1 MRLFCCHKNMPPL
14 QRRSLLLVSV
24 AILIFVALTE
34 AGYYGFR
41 HGHPSIAF
49 VILLA
54 ILPAVPV
61 VFVIRVVGRYL
72 AEEKDEFVRMLVVQA
87 MLWGFGVTMVLD
99 TVWGGFAVWQPAPIP
114 LGLLNFDIFAAS
126 ALIAFRILRWRY
138 Q

>member
-1 MRLFCCHKNMPPL
+1 MRLFCCNKNLTSL
-14 QRRSLLLVSV
+14 QRRSQRFVGV
-24 AILIFVALTE
+24 AILIFVALTQ
-34 AGYYGFR
+34 AGYYEFR
-41 HGHPSIAF
+41 HGHPSLAL

-54 ILPAVPV
+54 VLPAVPV

-87 MLWGFGVTMVLD
+87 MLWGFGVTMVFD
-99 TVWGGFAVWQPAPIP
+99 TVWGGFAVWQSMPIP

-126 ALIAFRILRWRY
+126 TLITLRILRWRY